1 MSVDYQTISGIGL
14 APVVTIQLCVCL
26 LKNKQINNTN
36 KVLTKQIIQQKN
48 NPFIC
53 EQFEQ
58 KSNWDEIMMFRHF
71 QSINRWR
78 ENVEYLDFSDT

>member
-58 KSNWDEIMMFRHF
+58 KSNWDEKMMFRHF
-71 QSINRWR
+71 QSKNRSR

>member
-1 MSVDYQTISGIGL
+1 MSVDYQTISGIDL
-14 APVVTIQLCVCL
+14 APVVTIQLCACL

-71 QSINRWR
+71 QSKNRSR